1 MALNKDFRTKDSI
14 WVGGSGMFAA
24 KSSSYDGSKIAIDTR
39 GRILSGGR
47 DLVDIFSTFDLA
59 DLTAGAGVNTFAY
72 DGRAAKTI
80 SLSGA
85 SSLINGHL
93 IKWSSTN
100 GFNNSTLTDTSLA
113 NLHTTVNGNSA
124 GWESTESTVN
134 TTSAKWGN
142 GWTTVNTNSAG
153 WENNWTITNANSANW
168 NSVYSSYNDISGNT
182 VRYLVANCTEQAAIG
197 WETWGG
203 NTGYCYVYGLGTAA
217 SPIFSNVTATTN
229 LSARNVVYAGTGNS
243 SDWQNTYTTVK
254 TNSAKWDN
262 GWTTVNTNSA
272 DWENNWT
279 VTNAGSANWNSVYTS
294 YNGASANLIRNI
306 GSDSSQGNVCYTYNT
321 GSKSSFTVCNLGV
334 TDSPT
339 FNNLSVS
346 CNLSVYRNT
355 LLGNEAGDTIT
366 ICGKASH
373 PNATSSA
380 NAVTIGD
387 VALYQ
392 GASKQL
398 IVSDD
403 ILSLGDATV
412 YGNLSVAGDFTFIN
426 TTVTVTSALSVVNKG
441 TGPAL
446 YIDQSGVQPIAVFV
460 DYEGGTI
467 IFDNEGK
474 VGIGTSN
481 PAEKLTVSGNISA
494 NGTVTF
500 SSLATGTSNSIVIE
514 NNGLLQK
521 RAINPDL
528 WNTTADFVSA
538 VPTTTANYV
547 AKFSNSNGVTNS
559 TITDDG
565 TTTTINSNVIVPS
578 AHSIGIATGSG
589 WEMTS
594 YTASVTSG
602 GKSTVITA
610 PKANTTALR
619 YFVSMYTGGALRTAF
634 EVTAVYNG
642 TDVFG
647 DVYSIVDAQATSLLT
662 DVDAVEGTTTIDL
675 EITASEAC
683 TVVIHCLRLKS
694 A

>member
-1 MALNKDFRTKDSI
+1 MGSLYRLNPDPLDFHSVFANYDDLTRYAAL
-14 WVGGSGMFAA
+14 SGQA
-24 KSSSYDGSKIAIDTR
+24 YPGQ
-39 GRILSGGR
+39 ILSLSATNKVYVINDDRTVTLLNGGGGEG
-47 DLVDIFSTFDLA
+47 DSGSTF
-59 DLTAGAGVNTFAY
+59 
-72 DGRAAKTI
+72 
-80 SLSGA
+80 
-85 SSLINGHL
+85 
-93 IKWSSTN
+93 
-100 GFNNSTLTDTSLA
+100 
-113 NLHTTVNGNSA
+113 TTV
-124 GWESTESTVN
+124 
-134 TTSAKWGN
+134 KD
-142 GWTTVNTNSAG
+142 
-153 WENNWTITNANSANW
+153 NSANW
-168 NSVYSSYNDISGNT
+168 SSVYTSYNDASANLIRNVSSCSQGNVCYYYNTGSGSSFTVCNLGVTDSPTFTNLSVSCNLSVCGNT
-182 VRYLVANCTEQAAIG
+182 LLGNEAGDTITICGKASYPNATSSANAVTIGDVALYRAASKQLIVSDNILSLG
-197 WETWGG
+197 DAT
-203 NTGYCYVYGLGTAA
+203 VYG
-217 SPIFSNVTATTN
+217 N

-279 VTNAGSANWNSVYTS
+279 ITNANSANWSSVYTS
-294 YNGASANLIRNI
+294 YNDASANLIRNV
-306 GSDSSQGNVCYTYNT
+306 GSDSSQGNVCYYYNT
-321 GSKSSFTVCNLGV
+321 GSGSSFTVCNLGV

-339 FNNLSVS
+339 FNNLSVTN
-346 CNLSVYRNT
+346 NLSVCGNT

-366 ICGKASH
+366 IRGKASH

-514 NNGLLQK
+514 SNGLLQK

-578 AHSIGIATGSG
+578 THSIGIATGSG